1 MRLHRMLCTLGLC
14 LLASPL
20 LAGSVAPAYHSE
32 LDGSFNPGLPGRV
45 PLLFD
50 QSGTQFTDLG
60 INAFSD
66 PVDGRITSVALVDI
80 NQADANLVGIGLAR
94 HLYTGALD
102 TSFQGT
108 GKRVKDAFLTSV
120 VDACRDP
127 NGRIVVAGMTP
138 GANGSGG
145 NKDLALVRFNADG
158 SDDLSFAGDGGVV
171 FSIYDAATA
180 TENPEGINDVE
191 CLSSGNILVAGWAEV
206 AGERRGFLAEIA
218 ANGAAV
224 PVRTYNLADAGNH
237 AVQFTMAAEIDSGI
251 VATSQRTGDSDNA
264 TIYFMSPSATS
275 YVATPGRI
283 GFTLGATVNWC
294 GNPVSPRLIGVALI
308 AEGDYAF
315 SGLREDAGGNLV
327 PFLLRVQYGELR
339 KIGCTDLDF
348 GIANAWVTPPLA
360 LAGQVFVA
368 LGWQPFGSGALTSRL
383 RAYRVP
389 EDGSAPVAA
398 PGFGIDGLAQWSYP
412 FHPASANNN
421 RSFVQR
427 LFPDPAYGLMAVG
440 SRTYNGND
448 TDLVLARFGSAGLFN
463 DGFETVDP

>member
-1 MRLHRMLCTLGLC
+1 MRPQHILFGLS
-14 LLASPL
+14 LAI
-20 LAGSVAPAYHSE
+20 APSIVSADSIPAAYYSE
-32 LDGSFNPGLPGRV
+32 LDGSFNPGLPGRAT
-45 PLLFD
+45 LLFD
-50 QSGTQFTDLG
+50 QPDTQFTDLG

-66 PVDGRITSVALVDI
+66 PVDGSITSVVLVDM

-102 TSFQGT
+102 TSFQSG

-158 SDDLSFAGDGGVV
+158 SDDLSFAGDGGLT
-171 FSIYDAATA
+171 FSIYDASTA
-180 TENPEGINDVE
+180 TENGEGINDVD
-191 CLSSGNILVAGWAEV
+191 CLSNGNILVAGWAEV

-218 ANGAAV
+218 VDGASV
-224 PVRTYNLADAGNH
+224 PVRTYNLADAGNN
-237 AVQFTMAAEIDSGI
+237 AVQFTAAAEIDSGI

-275 YVATPGRI
+275 YVATPERI
-283 GFTLGATVNWC
+283 GFTIGAIVNWC
-294 GNPVSPRLIGVALI
+294 GNPVSPRLIGVAMI
-308 AEGDYAF
+308 ANGDYAF
-315 SGLREDAGGNLV
+315 TGLREDAGGNLV

-348 GIANAWVTPPLA
+348 GVANAWVTPPVA
-360 LAGQVFVA
+360 LAGHVFVA
-368 LGWQPFGSGALTSRL
+368 LGWQPFGSGPLTSRL
-383 RAYRVP
+383 RAYEAPV
-389 EDGSAPVAA
+389 DGSALVAA
-398 PGFGIDGLAQWSYP
+398 PGFGVDGLAQWSYP
-412 FHPASANNN
+412 FHPGNANNN

-440 SRTYNGND
+440 TRIYNGND
-448 TDLVLARFGSAGLFN
+448 TDLALARFGGTGPFN
-463 DGFETVDP
+463 DGFETADQ